1 MKKKTRA
8 QKTAEN
14 PKRGGGKSRYALK
27 VSHRK
32 EEAAKL
38 GLKDTPYPV
47 LAVIEEIEDLSE
59 Q

>member
-14 PKRGGGKSRYALK
+14 PKRGGKSRYALK
-27 VSHRK
+27 VEHRK
-32 EEAAKL
+32 EKAAKL

-47 LAVIEEIEDLSE
+47 LAVIEEIEDLAE